1 MLEMAWL
8 RLRPAGAS
16 LAAFS
21 ARARLRPSQA
31 SAHLV
36 QSASSRAALTGHTG
50 LVSDIARAR
59 RSALAPPRSPTPA
72 CARRSARSAPRAA
85 RPSPGR
91 RRRPPLRASTSPW
104 RTRGGRQ
111 ARGTARRLRRKT
123 RLAQPSAGGCSG
135 GFFQRKSVFHASSCP
150 EVFIQ
155 PLTPSL
161 GHSGAWAALAG
172 HTGLGFDSGRR
183 PA

>member
-1 MLEMAWL
+1 MAWL

-91 RRRPPLRASTSPW
+91 RRRPPLRASTSRW
-104 RTRGGRQ
+104 KRRGVHR
-111 ARGTARRLRRKT
+111 ARGTARRLCRDQSGLSLR
-123 RLAQPSAGGCSG
+123 PSWCSG

-172 HTGLGFDSGRR
+172 HTGLGLGLDSARR